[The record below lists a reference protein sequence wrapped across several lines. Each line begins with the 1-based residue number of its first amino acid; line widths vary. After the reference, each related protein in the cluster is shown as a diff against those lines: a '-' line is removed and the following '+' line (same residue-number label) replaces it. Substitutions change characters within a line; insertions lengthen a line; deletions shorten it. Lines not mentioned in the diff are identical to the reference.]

1 MAGRTKFTR
10 DDVIDQVLNEGR
22 PNKRKLE
29 DRDKV
34 KRALVGLAV
43 ESELDSHLF
52 VSAGLNVLMPLY
64 AVCKSQHCA
73 ADILAKWNVSTPAIF
88 QSEARLWLTNI
99 NRHLGGRRRIRNP
112 FFGEIS
118 RDIPFELFSVVVKL
132 VKATPTYCE
141 PFCYYSN
148 NKKGEV
154 ISFTSLRL
162 VVELLSLLSGYTEEE
177 VVKYFK
183 RNLTAGSRRGHNISV
198 ICSDVKDFAFVY
210 KHRQGKLVISFNFGE
225 WNVSGFPQ
233 HI

>member
-1 MAGRTKFTR
+1 
-10 DDVIDQVLNEGR
+10 
-22 PNKRKLE
+22 
-29 DRDKV
+29 
-34 KRALVGLAV
+34 
-43 ESELDSHLF
+43 
-52 VSAGLNVLMPLY
+52 MPLY

-73 ADILAKWNVSTPAIF
+73 ADILAKWNVSNPAIF
-88 QSEARLWLTNI
+88 QGEARLWLTSI
-99 NRHLGGRRRIRNP
+99 NRRLGGRRRIRNP

-183 RNLTAGSRRGHNISV
+183 RNLTAFKITFLSSAQMLKILPLSISTGKVNLLFHLILANGTFLAFHNT
-198 ICSDVKDFAFVY
+198 Y
-210 KHRQGKLVISFNFGE
+210 KSILYLGCKIHFIYT
-225 WNVSGFPQ
+225 
-233 HI
+233 